1 MVEAAQTQAQMKR
14 DSQDGNGQF
23 APGGNGYPVP
33 ARRSDDELDQPP
45 PHPADP
51 CVMVIF
57 GGTGDLTKRKLIP
70 ALYNLATG
78 GLLSREFSVV
88 GIGRTPLT
96 NEAFREQLTQDIQRF
111 ATQKVDG
118 ARWADFASRIYYVQG
133 DLQDAGLYERI
144 AAQLKEIDTKHG
156 TGGNY
161 FYYLAINPEFFLTTI
176 RQLDAQGLVREED
189 SWRRV
194 IIEKPF
200 GHDLE
205 SAKQLNRDVAQVLSE
220 KQIYRI
226 DHYLGKETV
235 QNILVFR
242 FANGIFEPIWNR
254 RYIDHVQITVAESVG
269 VETRGPYYDVTGALR
284 DMVPNHILQL
294 ISLTAMEPPI
304 SFGADDVRD
313 EQAKVLHA
321 ISQHSPEE
329 LLGRAVRGQYG
340 EGTIDGRRAPGY
352 RQEPRVNPES
362 RAETY
367 VALKLNIENWRWA
380 GVPFY
385 LRTGKRLPQRVTEIA
400 IEFRR
405 APHILFR
412 DTPVHRLA
420 PNRLVLH
427 IQPDE
432 GISLRFGA
440 KVPGSTLRLG
450 AVDMDFAY
458 TDYFGSTPS
467 TGYERLLYDC
477 MIGDATLFQRA
488 DMVEAGWNVV
498 TPILDLWQA
507 VPPRTFP
514 NYAAGS
520 WGPREADELLER
532 DGRRW
537 IKDRTVKV
545 AETAR

>member
-1 MVEAAQTQAQMKR
+1 MSTYAQR
-14 DSQDGNGQF
+14 DEG
-23 APGGNGYPVP
+23 
-33 ARRSDDELDQPP
+33 ETTPP
-45 PHPADP
+45 QPADP

-57 GGTGDLTKRKLIP
+57 GGTGDLTKRKLVP
-70 ALYNLATG
+70 ALYNLMAG

-96 NEAFREQLTQDIQRF
+96 SEAFSAQLTEDMQRF
-111 ATQKVDG
+111 ATQKVD
-118 ARWADFASRIYYVQG
+118 AVRWADFASRIYYVQG
-133 DLQDAGLYERI
+133 DLGDAGMYARLKT
-144 AAQLKEIDTKHG
+144 QLEQIDAKHG

-161 FYYLAINPEFFLTTI
+161 FYYLAINPEHFLTTVQ
-176 RQLDAQGLVREED
+176 QLEGGGLLREVDENGQGTPH
-189 SWRRV
+189 WRRV

-205 SAKQLNRDVAQVLSE
+205 SARQLNRDISHVLSE
-220 KQIYRI
+220 RQIYRI

-329 LLGRAVRGQYG
+329 LLSRAVRGQYG
-340 EGTIDGRRAPGY
+340 EGTIEGKRVPGY
-352 RQEPRVNPES
+352 RQEARVNPES
-362 RAETY
+362 RTETY

-450 AVDMDFAY
+450 AVDMDFEYA
-458 TDYFGSTPS
+458 DYFGSTPS

-488 DMVEAGWNVV
+488 DMVEAGWRVV
-498 TPILDLWQA
+498 EPILDLWSA

-532 DGRRW
+532 DGHRW
-537 IKDRTVKV
+537 IKDRTLKV
-545 AETAR
+545 PEPVPVAAG